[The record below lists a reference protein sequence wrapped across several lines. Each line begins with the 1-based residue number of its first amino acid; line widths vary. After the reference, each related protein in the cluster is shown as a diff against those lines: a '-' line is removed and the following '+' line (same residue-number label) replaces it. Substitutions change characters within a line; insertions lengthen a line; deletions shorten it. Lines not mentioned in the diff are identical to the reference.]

1 MLNKHLDLDRADAQL
16 SSSVYTGTKPLFVI
30 LSASGKDAVP
40 AGSTFVLSVTVG
52 NKGKQSA
59 VIEVYIE
66 EVSSGVRSWCTSG
79 REYLALGSDQS
90 EEVVFKFDVPV
101 DTLPET
107 YSYIVVV
114 DAQEHYPEDT
124 PIRYEQYIQVLPAT
138 NDIVSSSE
146 PTFILQP
153 VTSSTNQA
161 VIQQGGTLA
170 VQVLVQNRGDRVD
183 RFGLV
188 CFDLPKTWFTITYPQ
203 GFQGAGLIV
212 QSDSLN
218 LNPGEC
224 GVIMLVIA
232 PGMDALSGNYVAT
245 LRLHSENYPDL
256 ILLDLVYLQVPPRHL
271 LQTELRSII
280 SRVRTKPGL
289 FQVQLTN
296 SGNTQRQ
303 ISLQVKNLDELDIYS
318 YTLEQFEALVV
329 PQETVSIN
337 LQVHSHKRWRR
348 PLIGGGRII
357 NFCVDLEDSQHLP
370 IPNNSLPGVL
380 VWEAR
385 PLWQL
390 LPFLL
395 LGLLGVGAVAY
406 LIWWVLFRIPPS
418 PKIVELYPEDSI
430 YSAVNGDVV
439 HLGWQISDVNRLQTL
454 KIVGLSVDGTPL
466 TRPEVYDFNQGVPAV
481 LQPFCTKKQ
490 NSLTCRQV
498 RTTARKSATYV
509 FEMTALPKSGRGA
522 VTDTGK
528 TTPVVIVP
536 IPQPSIVSFNST
548 QPIYQEV
555 GGQETGDKRQKLE
568 AKKHKK
574 EGRSQ
579 KSEGKTEETW
589 KSVNDE
595 IRLNWSVTHPE
606 QLQAL
611 QLVGR
616 TPDNLIVSP
625 VKTYD
630 LSQGIPTQLQQLC
643 TIKEQLV
650 CQKVKTGI
658 KKPDSYVF
666 ALKAIP
672 KGGEN
677 DKLEPKQTELIKIL
691 PRPPRILKFTIN
703 GKPVNNKYL
712 IPISKEKKVQPL
724 IFSWQVDASD
734 STQVQLLPAPGSVPL
749 KGSISLNPDPKPST
763 MTLMLQV
770 TTTTG
775 QQQMRSLILETYD
788 PQAQDPAVTA
798 AAAMEKALINA
809 QKAASS
815 KQQMPADGGKKADTV
830 EQKPQ
835 PGSKQEDEEDI
846 DSNSDMKHPQ
856 FLFPFE
862 QPPQFDR

>member
-1 MLNKHLDLDRADAQL
+1 MLSKHLDSHIDTQL
-16 SSSVYTGTKPLFVI
+16 SSSFLNSTRLKPLFVI
-30 LSASGKDAVP
+30 LSASGKDAVS
-40 AGSTFVLSVTVG
+40 AGSTFVLSVTLG

-66 EVSSGVRSWCTSG
+66 EISSGVRSWCTSG
-79 REYLALGSDQS
+79 REYLALGSEQS
-90 EEVVFKFDVPV
+90 EEVVFTFHVPV
-101 DTLPET
+101 DTLPGT
-107 YSYIVVV
+107 YNYILVV
-114 DAQEHYPEDT
+114 DAHEHYPEDT

-138 NDIVSSSE
+138 NDIVNSSE

-153 VTSSTNQA
+153 VSSSTNPA
-161 VIQQGGTLA
+161 VIQQGGALA

-183 RFGLV
+183 RFRLV
-188 CFDLPKTWFTITYPQ
+188 CFDLPKSWFTITYPQ

-224 GVIMLVIA
+224 GVIMLAIA
-232 PGMDALSGNYVAT
+232 PGMDALSGNYVPT
-245 LRLHSENYPDL
+245 LRLYSENYPNS
-256 ILLDLVYLQVPPRHL
+256 IMLDLVYLQVPPRHL

-296 SGNTQRQ
+296 SGNIERQ
-303 ISLQVKNLDELDIYS
+303 ISLQVKNLDELEIYS
-318 YTLEQFEALVV
+318 YTLEQSQALVQ
-329 PQETVSIN
+329 PQETVGIN
-337 LQVHSHKRWRR
+337 LQVQPQKWWRR
-348 PLIGGGRII
+348 PLMGGGRIV
-357 NFCVDLEDSQHLP
+357 NFCVDLEDLQHLP
-370 IPNNSLPGVL
+370 IPNNNLPGVL

-395 LGLLGVGAVAY
+395 LGLLSLGAVAY

-418 PKIVELYPEDSI
+418 PKIVELYPEDTT

-466 TRPEVYDFNQGVPAV
+466 TRPEVYDFNQGVPAE
-481 LQPFCTKKQ
+481 LQPFCTKNQ
-490 NSLTCRQV
+490 SSLTCRQV
-498 RTTARKSATYV
+498 RTSARKSATYV
-509 FEMTALPKSGRGA
+509 FEMTALPKPGRGA
-522 VTDTGK
+522 VTDIGK
-528 TTPVVIVP
+528 TSPVTIVP
-536 IPQPSIVSFNST
+536 IPQPSIVVFNST

-555 GGQETGDKRQKLE
+555 RGQETGEKRQKVE
-568 AKKHKK
+568 VGSHKSK
-574 EGRSQ
+574 
-579 KSEGKTEETW
+579 GKTEESS
-589 KSVNDE
+589 KLVDDE

-606 QLQAL
+606 QLQSL
-611 QLVGR
+611 QIIGR

-630 LSQGIPTQLQQLC
+630 FSQGIPHELRRLC
-643 TIKEQLV
+643 TLAEQLV

-658 KKPDSYVF
+658 KKPGSYVF

-672 KGGEN
+672 KGDEN
-677 DKLEPKQTELIKIL
+677 DKIEPKQTEVIKIL

-712 IPISKEKKVQPL
+712 IPISKDKKVLPL
-724 IFSWQVDASD
+724 IFAWQVDASD

-749 KGSISLNPDPKPST
+749 KGSISLNPGPKPST

-775 QQQMRSLILETYD
+775 QQQVRSLILETYD
-788 PQAQDPAVTA
+788 PQAKDPAVA
-798 AAAMEKALINA
+798 AAEAMGQALINA
-809 QKAASS
+809 QKAAT
-815 KQQMPADGGKKADTV
+815 DEEKKADTV
-830 EQKPQ
+830 QKKPQ
-835 PGSKQEDEEDI
+835 QPSKEEDEEDI
-846 DSNSDMKHPQ
+846 NHGSDVKQPPT
-856 FLFPFE
+856 LFPFE

>member
-1 MLNKHLDLDRADAQL
+1 MLSKHLDSHIADTQL
-16 SSSVYTGTKPLFVI
+16 SSSLLNSTRAKPLFVI
-30 LSASGKDAVP
+30 LSASGKDAVS
-40 AGSTFVLSVTVG
+40 AGSTFVLSVTLG

-66 EVSSGVRSWCTSG
+66 EISSGVRSWCTSG
-79 REYLALGSDQS
+79 REYLALGSEQS
-90 EEVVFKFDVPV
+90 EEVVFTFNVPV
-101 DTLPET
+101 DTLPGT
-107 YSYIVVV
+107 YNYILVV

-124 PIRYEQYIQVLPAT
+124 PIRYEQYIQVLPGT
-138 NDIVSSSE
+138 NDIVSTSE

-153 VTSSTNQA
+153 VSSSTNLA
-161 VIQQGGTLA
+161 VIQQGGALA

-183 RFGLV
+183 RFRLV
-188 CFDLPKTWFTITYPQ
+188 CSDLPKSWFTITYPQ
-203 GFQGAGLIV
+203 GFQGTGLIV

-224 GVIMLVIA
+224 GIIMLVIT
-232 PGMDALSGNYVAT
+232 PGMDALSGNYVPT
-245 LRLHSENYPDL
+245 LRLYSENYPDL

-296 SGNTQRQ
+296 SGNIERQ
-303 ISLQVKNLDELDIYS
+303 ISLQVKNLDELEIYS
-318 YTLEQFEALVV
+318 YTLEQSQALVQ
-329 PQETVSIN
+329 PQETVGIN
-337 LQVHSHKRWRR
+337 LQVQPQKWWRR
-348 PLIGGGRII
+348 PLIGGGRIV
-357 NFCVDLEDSQHLP
+357 NFCVDLEDLQHLP
-370 IPNNSLPGVL
+370 IANNSLPGVL

-395 LGLLGVGAVAY
+395 LGLLSVGAVAY

-418 PKIVELYPEDSI
+418 PKIVELYPEDTT

-466 TRPEVYDFNQGVPAV
+466 TRPEVYDFNQGVPTV
-481 LQPFCTKKQ
+481 LQPFCTKNQ
-490 NSLTCRQV
+490 SSLTCRQV
-498 RTTARKSATYV
+498 RTSARKSATYV
-509 FEMTALPKSGRGA
+509 FEMTALPKPGRGA
-522 VTDTGK
+522 VTDTSK
-528 TTPVVIVP
+528 TTPVAIVP
-536 IPQPSIVSFNST
+536 IPQPSIVVFSST

-555 GGQETGDKRQKLE
+555 GGQQTKDKSQKP
-568 AKKHKK
+568 K
-574 EGRSQ
+574 GRSQ
-579 KSEGKTEETW
+579 KSEGKTEESS
-589 KSVNDE
+589 KPVDDE

-606 QLQAL
+606 ELQSL
-611 QLVGR
+611 QIIGR

-630 LSQGIPTQLQQLC
+630 FSQGIPRELRRLC
-643 TIKEQLV
+643 TVEEQLV

-658 KKPDSYVF
+658 KKPGSYVF

-691 PRPPRILKFTIN
+691 PRPPRILKFTVN
-703 GKPVNNKYL
+703 GLPANNKYL
-712 IPISKEKKVQPL
+712 IPIKKDKKVLPL
-724 IFSWQVDASD
+724 TLSWQVDASD

-749 KGSISLNPDPKPST
+749 RGSISLNPDLKPSS

-775 QQQMRSLILETYD
+775 QQQVRSLIIETYD
-788 PQAQDPAVTA
+788 PQAQDPAVVA
-798 AAAMEKALINA
+798 AAVVGQALINA
-809 QKAASS
+809 QKAVSDGQ
-815 KQQMPADGGKKADTV
+815 KIPADGQNKVNTFH
-830 EQKPQ
+830 Q
-835 PGSKQEDEEDI
+835 PSKQEDEKDSDSDSDI
-846 DSNSDMKHPQ
+846 KQPPI
-856 FLFPFE
+856 LFPFE
-862 QPPQFDR
+862 QPPQFDRSSTK

>member
-1 MLNKHLDLDRADAQL
+1 MLSKHLDSHIADAKV
-16 SSSVYTGTKPLFVI
+16 SSSILHSTGAKPLFVI

-66 EVSSGVRSWCTSG
+66 EVSSGVRSWCNSG
-79 REYLALGSDQS
+79 REYLALGSEQS
-90 EEVVFKFDVPV
+90 EEVVFKFDLPV
-101 DTLPET
+101 DTLPGT

-114 DAQEHYPEDT
+114 DAHEHYPEDT

-161 VIQQGGTLA
+161 VIQQGGTLT

-183 RFGLV
+183 RFRLV
-188 CFDLPKTWFTITYPQ
+188 CSDLPKTWFTITYPQ
-203 GFQGAGLIV
+203 GFQGAGLIF

-224 GVIMLVIA
+224 GVIMLVIT
-232 PGMDALSGNYVAT
+232 PSMDALSGKYVPT
-245 LRLHSENYPDL
+245 LRLYSENYPNL
-256 ILLDLVYLQVPPRHL
+256 IMLDLVYLQVPPRHL

-280 SRVRTKPGL
+280 NRVRTKPGL
-289 FQVQLTN
+289 FQLQLTN
-296 SGNTQRQ
+296 YGNTRRQ
-303 ISLQVKNLDELDIYS
+303 ISLQVKNLDELEICS
-318 YTLEQFEALVV
+318 YTLEQFQGFVQ
-329 PQETVSIN
+329 PQETVGIN
-337 LQVHSHKRWRR
+337 LKVHPQKWWRR
-348 PLIGGGRII
+348 PLIGGGRIV
-357 NFCVDLEDSQHLP
+357 NFCVDLEDPQQLP

-406 LIWWVLFRIPPS
+406 LIWWVLFRVPPS
-418 PKIVELYPEDSI
+418 PKIVELYPEDST
-430 YSAVNGDVV
+430 YSALNSDVV

-466 TRPEVYDFNQGVPAV
+466 TRPEVYDFNQGVPTV

-490 NSLTCRQV
+490 SSLICRQV
-498 RTTARKSATYV
+498 RTSARKSATYV
-509 FEMTALPKSGRGA
+509 FEMTALPKPGRDA
-522 VTDTGK
+522 VTDTSK
-528 TTPVVIVP
+528 TTPVAIVP
-536 IPQPSIVSFNST
+536 IPQPSIVVFSST

-555 GGQETGDKRQKLE
+555 GGQQTKDNSQKPKAKR
-568 AKKHKK
+568 
-574 EGRSQ
+574 Q
-579 KSEGKTEETW
+579 KSEGKTEESS
-589 KSVNDE
+589 KPVDDE

-606 QLQAL
+606 QLQVL
-611 QLVGR
+611 QLIGR

-630 LSQGIPTQLQQLC
+630 LSQGIPRELRRLC
-643 TIKEQLV
+643 TVEEQLV

-658 KKPDSYVF
+658 KKPGSYVF
-666 ALKAIP
+666 TLKAIA
-672 KGGEN
+672 KGSEN

-691 PRPPRILKFTIN
+691 PRPPRILKFTVN
-703 GKPVNNKYL
+703 GLPVNNKYL
-712 IPISKEKKVQPL
+712 IPIKKDKKVLPL
-724 IFSWQVDASD
+724 TLSWQVDASD

-749 KGSISLNPDPKPST
+749 KGSISLNPDPKPSS

-775 QQQMRSLILETYD
+775 QQQVRSLIIETYD
-788 PQAQDPAVTA
+788 PQAQDPAVVA
-798 AAAMEKALINA
+798 AAVVGQALIKA
-809 QKAASS
+809 QKAASDGQ
-815 KQQMPADGGKKADTV
+815 KIPADGQNKVDAFH
-830 EQKPQ
+830 QASP
-835 PGSKQEDEEDI
+835 QEDEEDS
-846 DSNSDMKHPQ
+846 DSDIKQPPI
-856 FLFPFE
+856 LFPFE
-862 QPPQFDR
+862 QPPQFDRSSTK

>member
-1 MLNKHLDLDRADAQL
+1 MLSKHLNSHIADTQL
-16 SSSVYTGTKPLFVI
+16 SSSLLNSTRAKPLFVI
-30 LSASGKDAVP
+30 LSASGKDAVS
-40 AGSTFVLSVTVG
+40 AGSTFVLSVTLG

-66 EVSSGVRSWCTSG
+66 EISSGVRSWCTSG
-79 REYLALGSDQS
+79 REYLALGSEQS
-90 EEVVFKFDVPV
+90 EEVVFTFDVPV
-101 DTLPET
+101 DTLPGT
-107 YSYIVVV
+107 YNYIVVV
-114 DAQEHYPEDT
+114 DAHEHYPEDT

-153 VTSSTNQA
+153 VSSSANPA
-161 VIQQGGTLA
+161 VIQQGGALP
-170 VQVLVQNRGDRVD
+170 VQVLVQNRGDCVD
-183 RFGLV
+183 RFRLV
-188 CFDLPKTWFTITYPQ
+188 CSDLPKSWFTITYPQ

-224 GVIMLVIA
+224 GVIMLVIT
-232 PGMDALSGNYVAT
+232 PGMDALSGNYVPT
-245 LRLHSENYPDL
+245 LRLYSENYPDL

-296 SGNTQRQ
+296 SGNTERQ
-303 ISLQVKNLDELDIYS
+303 ISLQVKNLDELEIYS
-318 YTLEQFEALVV
+318 YTLEQSQALVQ
-329 PQETVSIN
+329 PQETVGIN
-337 LQVHSHKRWRR
+337 LQVQPQKWWRR
-348 PLIGGGRII
+348 PLIGGGRIV
-357 NFCVDLEDSQHLP
+357 NFCVDLEDLQHLP
-370 IPNNSLPGVL
+370 IANNSLPGVL

-395 LGLLGVGAVAY
+395 LGLLSVGAVAY

-418 PKIVELYPEDSI
+418 PKIVELYPEDTI

-466 TRPEVYDFNQGVPAV
+466 TRKEVYDFNQGVPTD
-481 LQPFCTKKQ
+481 LQPFCTKNQ
-490 NSLTCRQV
+490 SSLTCRQV
-498 RTTARKSATYV
+498 RTSARKSATYV
-509 FEMTALPKSGRGA
+509 FEMTALTKPGRGA
-522 VTDTGK
+522 VTDIGK
-528 TTPVVIVP
+528 TTPVTIVP
-536 IPQPSIVSFNST
+536 IPQPSIVVFNST

-555 GGQETGDKRQKLE
+555 RGQETGEKRQKVE
-568 AKKHKK
+568 VTSHKSK
-574 EGRSQ
+574 
-579 KSEGKTEETW
+579 GKTEESS
-589 KSVNDE
+589 KLVDDE
-595 IRLNWSVTHPE
+595 IRLNWSVIHPKE
-606 QLQAL
+606 LQSL
-611 QLVGR
+611 QIIGR
-616 TPDNLIVSP
+616 TPDNLIVSA

-630 LSQGIPTQLQQLC
+630 FSQGIPRELRRLC
-643 TIKEQLV
+643 TVEEQLV

-658 KKPDSYVF
+658 KKPGSYVF

-712 IPISKEKKVQPL
+712 IPISKDKKVLPL
-724 IFSWQVDASD
+724 IFAWQVDASD
-734 STQVQLLPAPGSVPL
+734 STQVQLLPTPGSVPL

-763 MTLMLQV
+763 MTLVLQV

-775 QQQMRSLILETYD
+775 QQQVRSLILETYD
-788 PQAQDPAVTA
+788 PQAQDPSVA
-798 AAAMEKALINA
+798 AAAAVGQALINA
-809 QKAASS
+809 QKAASHG
-815 KQQMPADGGKKADTV
+815 QNKADTV
-830 EQKPQ
+830 QQEPQ
-835 PGSKQEDEEDI
+835 RPSKEEDEKDI
-846 DSNSDMKHPQ
+846 DSDSDVKQPLT
-856 FLFPFE
+856 LFPFE
-862 QPPQFDR
+862 QPPQLDR

>member
-1 MLNKHLDLDRADAQL
+1 MLSKHLDSHIADAQL
-16 SSSVYTGTKPLFVI
+16 SSSLLDSTRAKPLFVI
-30 LSASGKDAVP
+30 LSASGKDAVS
-40 AGSTFVLSVTVG
+40 AGSTFVLSVTLG

-66 EVSSGVRSWCTSG
+66 EISSGVRSWCTSG
-79 REYLALGSDQS
+79 REYLALGSEQS
-90 EEVVFKFDVPV
+90 EEVVFTFHVPV
-101 DTLPET
+101 DTLPGT
-107 YSYIVVV
+107 YNYILVV
-114 DAQEHYPEDT
+114 DAHEHYPEDT
-124 PIRYEQYIQVLPAT
+124 PIRYEQYIQVLPGT
-138 NDIVSSSE
+138 NDIVSTSE

-153 VTSSTNQA
+153 VSSSTNLA
-161 VIQQGGTLA
+161 VIQQGGALP

-183 RFGLV
+183 RFRLV
-188 CFDLPKTWFTITYPQ
+188 CSDLPKSWFTITYPQ

-224 GVIMLVIA
+224 GVIMLVIT
-232 PGMDALSGNYVAT
+232 PGIDALSGNYVPT
-245 LRLHSENYPDL
+245 LRLYSENYPDL

-289 FQVQLTN
+289 FLVQLSN
-296 SGNTQRQ
+296 SGNIERQ
-303 ISLQVKNLDELDIYS
+303 ISLQVKNLDELEIYS
-318 YTLEQFEALVV
+318 YTLEQSQALVQ
-329 PQETVSIN
+329 PQETVGIN
-337 LQVHSHKRWRR
+337 LQVQPQKWWRR
-348 PLIGGGRII
+348 PLIGGGRIV
-357 NFCVDLEDSQHLP
+357 NFCVDLEDLQHLP

-385 PLWQL
+385 PFWQL

-395 LGLLGVGAVAY
+395 LGLLSLGAVAY

-418 PKIVELYPEDSI
+418 PKIVELYPEDNT

-439 HLGWQISDVNRLQTL
+439 HLGWQISDINRLQTL

-481 LQPFCTKKQ
+481 LQPFCTKNQ
-490 NSLTCRQV
+490 SSLTCRQV
-498 RTTARKSATYV
+498 RTSARKSATYV
-509 FEMTALPKSGRGA
+509 FEMTARPLPGRGA
-522 VTDTGK
+522 VTDISK
-528 TTPVVIVP
+528 TTPVTIVP
-536 IPQPSIVSFNST
+536 IPQPSIVIFNST

-555 GGQETGDKRQKLE
+555 GGQETGEKRQKVEVGSHKSKGKLE
-568 AKKHKK
+568 ESSKL
-574 EGRSQ
+574 
-579 KSEGKTEETW
+579 
-589 KSVNDE
+589 VDDE

-606 QLQAL
+606 ELQSL
-611 QLVGR
+611 QIIGR

-630 LSQGIPTQLQQLC
+630 LSQGIPRELRRLC
-643 TIKEQLV
+643 TIEEQLV
-650 CQKVKTGI
+650 CQKVKTGM
-658 KKPDSYVF
+658 KKPGSYVF

-677 DKLEPKQTELIKIL
+677 DKLEPKQTEIIKIL

-712 IPISKEKKVQPL
+712 IPISKDRKVLPL
-724 IFSWQVDASD
+724 IFAWQVDASD

-749 KGSISLNPDPKPST
+749 KGSISLNPGSKPST

-775 QQQMRSLILETYD
+775 QQQVRSLILETYD
-788 PQAQDPAVTA
+788 PQAQDPTVA
-798 AAAMEKALINA
+798 AAAAVGQALINA
-809 QKAASS
+809 QKAASDA
-815 KQQMPADGGKKADTV
+815 QKKAETV
-830 EQKPQ
+830 QQEPQ
-835 PGSKQEDEEDI
+835 RPSKEDDDEDI
-846 DSNSDMKHPQ
+846 NSDSDVKQPPT
-856 FLFPFE
+856 LFPFE
-862 QPPQFDR
+862 QPPQLDR